1 MMNRGQHTCP
11 HTTMTDRPTHEIEPM
26 VPEMPRQTTEDE
38 TPTLAHDGG
47 RVLYTDEEAGAPL
60 VPKLS

>member
-1 MMNRGQHTCP
+1 
-11 HTTMTDRPTHEIEPM
+11 MTDRPTHEIEPM

>member
-1 MMNRGQHTCP
+1 
-11 HTTMTDRPTHEIEPM
+11 MTDRPTHEIEPM
-26 VPEMPRQTTEDE
+26 VPEMPRQSTDDDE

-47 RVLYTDEEAGAPL
+47 RVLTRDEEAGAPL